1 MPARHWP
8 FALGPPDNW
17 QVLKYPGASGPMDQ
31 TWCTGMNV
39 HGDIDIVG
47 QYQDAGKKTHGF
59 LRTRMGKVI
68 SLDFPDATTTSA
80 WKVNDAG
87 VVVGYYWDNATPS
100 VSHGFVWLDGVFIQ
114 KDYPGAVHT
123 MIHGFNSDGEFCGMV
138 SFTPLPTTPVWG
150 GFSRTW

>member
-1 MPARHWP
+1 
-8 FALGPPDNW
+8 
-17 QVLKYPGASGPMDQ
+17 MDQ

-114 KDYPGAVHT
+114 KDYPGAVHN
-123 MIHGFNSDGEFCGMV
+123 HDSRLQLGWRVLRNGELYPASNNARMGRV
-138 SFTPLPTTPVWG
+138 SPVPG
-150 GFSRTW
+150 EAAAGC